1 MEWIKDDFLITDDPC
16 KVDLDI
22 TYKLLKETYWG
33 HRRPRDVVSG
43 MIKYSLCFSLLHDNK
58 QIGFAR
64 AVSDYTVF
72 SWIADVVIHPE
83 HRGKGLGKWMLSCI
97 IEHPK
102 IRMTQMVL
110 QTGDAHLL
118 YKKYG
123 FIHNT
128 ALMSRSPESV

>member
-1 MEWIKDDFLITDDPC
+1 MEWIKDDFLITDDFR

-22 TYKLLKETYWG
+22 TYQLLRETYWG
-33 HRRPRDVVSG
+33 HRRSRDV
-43 MIKYSLCFSLLHDNK
+43 IKRMVTYSLCFSLLHENK

-83 HRGKGLGKWMLSCI
+83 YRRKGLGKWMLSCI

-110 QTGDAHLL
+110 QTGEAHRL
-118 YKKYG
+118 YEKYG
-123 FIHNT
+123 FIQNT
-128 ALMSRSPESV
+128 ALMSRSPKDV